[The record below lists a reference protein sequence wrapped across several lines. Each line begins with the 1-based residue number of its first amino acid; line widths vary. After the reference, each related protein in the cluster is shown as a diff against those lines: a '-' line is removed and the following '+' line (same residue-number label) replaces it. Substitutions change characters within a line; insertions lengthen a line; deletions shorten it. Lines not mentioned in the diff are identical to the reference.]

1 MAIALSASGCTGF
14 TRPSIADG
22 RLAGSICSQSN
33 IELAH
38 RGAKTSGRKCD
49 SLHMTVALLP
59 KVFKLTSR
67 PVFTM
72 LFTIKLSDCQVVKAN
87 HVILLF
93 AVDAVASVFCRPLLN
108 MAYHILWESTVY
120 ICVEYSQMML
130 N

>member
-1 MAIALSASGCTGF
+1 MIHY
-14 TRPSIADG
+14 IYY
-22 RLAGSICSQSN
+22 
-33 IELAH
+33 
-38 RGAKTSGRKCD
+38 
-49 SLHMTVALLP
+49 MTVALLP

-87 HVILLF
+87 TV
-93 AVDAVASVFCRPLLN
+93 
-108 MAYHILWESTVY
+108 YHIGLPLESTVY